1 MPEISRFL
9 GIIIKMFYSDHN
21 PPHFHAVY
29 GDHEASFSIETLEV
43 IKGELPA
50 RVKGLV
56 VEWAT
61 LYKKELMQNW
71 KSLTKKENQSFKKIK
86 PLVE

>member
-1 MPEISRFL
+1 MPELSRFL
-9 GIIIKMFYSDHN
+9 GIVIKMFYSDHN

-29 GDHEASFSIETLEV
+29 GEFAASFSIETLEV
-43 IKGELPA
+43 LEGELPP

-61 LYKKELMQNW
+61 LHQAELMVNW
-71 KSLTKKENQSFKKIK
+71 SLVTQKDNQSFKRIK
-86 PLVE
+86 PLV